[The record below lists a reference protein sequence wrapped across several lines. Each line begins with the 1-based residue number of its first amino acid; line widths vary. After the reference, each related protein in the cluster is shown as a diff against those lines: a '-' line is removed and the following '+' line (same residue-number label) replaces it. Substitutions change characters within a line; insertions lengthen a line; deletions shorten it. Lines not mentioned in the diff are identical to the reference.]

1 MIRIIRIEREFGCG
15 GSAIRSMNMGLSNG
29 QAGLDRLTATMA
41 GHVRIARGLPK
52 RSLVFR

>member
-15 GSAIRSMNMGLSNG
+15 GSTIRSMNMGLSNG

-41 GHVRIARGLPK
+41 DHVRIARGLPK